1 MKRRW
6 EVVLLTKKVQT
17 ESNAK
22 PRKAAVLRRL
32 LPYLWQ
38 HKGLF
43 ALAIFLVVCS
53 NLLSLAGPYLAGV
66 AIDAIGEVPGSVDFE
81 TVTSL
86 VLCMIVIYVIS
97 ALFSYATAAL
107 MTVIGQK
114 VIYRMRCDVFEHLAR
129 LPVSF
134 FDRYQTGDIL
144 SVLSYDIDTVN
155 ESLSHDILQIAT
167 SAVTIVGALV
177 MMLVISPVLVLVFAV
192 TIPLSILLTRFITS
206 HTRPLFKRRSAKLG
220 ELNGYIEEMVGGQKT
235 IKAYCA
241 ENAVLEGFD
250 RKNDEAVD
258 AFTRAEAFGT
268 ITGPAINFVNN
279 LSLSLVSM
287 FGALLFLFGR
297 IGLGSISSFILYS
310 RKFSGPI
317 NEIANMYGELQS
329 SFAAAERVFRLLDEP
344 AETPDRADAEVLTA
358 PDGRI
363 SFHDVRFGYDP
374 ERVILHKL
382 NMQAE
387 RGKMVAIVGPT
398 GAGKTT
404 IVNLIMRFYD
414 PQSGCVKIDGKPLPS
429 LTRDSLRASCSM
441 VLQDTWLFHGT
452 IYENIAYGNPSAT
465 EEEVYRAAKASHMH
479 EYIESLPDGYNTVLS
494 DDATN
499 LSKGQKQ
506 LLTIA
511 RAMLIDASVL
521 ILDEAT
527 SNVDTR
533 TELAMQDAM
542 LALMKGKTCIVIAHR
557 LSTVR
562 QADCIFVMKDGD
574 IAESGTHDELLARG
588 GIYNKL
594 YMSQFDE

>member
-1 MKRRW
+1 M
-6 EVVLLTKKVQT
+6 KKVQT
-17 ESNAK
+17 ENRAK
-22 PRKAAVLRRL
+22 PRKTAILRRL

-38 HKGLF
+38 HKALF
-43 ALAIFLVVCS
+43 SLAIFLVICS

-66 AIDAIGEVPGSVDFE
+66 AIDAIGETPGGVDFPY
-81 TVTSL
+81 VTKL
-86 VLCMIVIYVIS
+86 VFFMIVIYVIS
-97 ALFSYATAAL
+97 AVFSYATAAL

-114 VIYRMRCDVFEHLAR
+114 VIYRMRCDVFEHLAH

-167 SAVTIVGALV
+167 SAVTIIGAFV
-177 MMLVISPVLVLVFAV
+177 MMLVISPMLVLVFVV
-192 TIPLSILLTRFITS
+192 TIPLSILLTRFITRY
-206 HTRPLFKRRSAKLG
+206 TRPLFKKRSAKLG

-241 ENAVLEGFD
+241 EDAVLDGFD
-250 RKNDEAVD
+250 VKNDEAVD

-268 ITGPAINFVNN
+268 VTGPCINFVNN

-344 AETPDRADAEVLTA
+344 TETPDRENAEVLKN
-358 PDGRI
+358 PEGYI
-363 SFHDVRFGYDP
+363 SFEDVRFGYDSD
-374 ERVILHKL
+374 RIILHKL
-382 NMQAE
+382 TMRAD
-387 RGKMVAIVGPT
+387 RGKMIAIVGPT

-404 IVNLIMRFYD
+404 IVNLLMRFYD
-414 PQSGCVKIDGKPLPS
+414 PQDGCVKIDGKPLPTV
-429 LTRDSLRASCSM
+429 TRDSLRASCSM

-452 IYENIAYGNPSAT
+452 IYENIAYGNPSASK
-465 EEEVYRAAKASHMH
+465 EDVYRVAKAAHMH
-479 EYIESLPDGYNTVLS
+479 EYIESLPDGYDTILS
-494 DDATN
+494 DDGTN

-542 LALMKGKTCIVIAHR
+542 LALMKGKTCLVIAHR

-562 QADCIFVMKDGD
+562 SADCIFVMKDGD

-588 GIYNKL
+588 GIYRNL

>member
-1 MKRRW
+1 M
-6 EVVLLTKKVQT
+6 
-17 ESNAK
+17 
-22 PRKAAVLRRL
+22 AVLRRL
-32 LPYLWQ
+32 MPYVLH
-38 HKGLF
+38 HKALF

-53 NLLSLAGPYLAGV
+53 NLLSLAGPYLAGL
-66 AIDAIGEVPGSVDFE
+66 AIDAIGEVKGGVDFA
-81 TVTSL
+81 L
-86 VLCMIVIYVIS
+86 VSKLVICMIVIYIIS
-97 ALFSYATAAL
+97 AVFSYCTAAL

-114 VIYRMRCDVFEHLAR
+114 IIYRMRCDVFEHLAR

-167 SAVTIVGALV
+167 SAVTIIGALV
-177 MMLVISPVLVLVFAV
+177 MMLVISPMLVLVFAV
-192 TIPLSILLTRFITS
+192 TIPLSIFLTRFITS
-206 HTRPLFKRRSAKLG
+206 HTRPLFKKRSAKLG

-235 IKAYCA
+235 VKAYCA
-241 ENAVLEGFD
+241 EDAVLAGFD
-250 RKNDEAVD
+250 IKNDEAVD

-268 ITGPAINFVNN
+268 VTGPAVNFVNN

-287 FGALLFLFGR
+287 FGALLFLYGR
-297 IGLGSISSFILYS
+297 IGLGSISSFVLYS

-329 SFAAAERVFRLLDEP
+329 AFAAAERVFRLIDEP
-344 AETPDRADAEVLTA
+344 IETPDREDAEVLSA

-363 SFHDVRFGYDP
+363 TFENVRFGYDP
-374 ERVILHKL
+374 DRAILHQL
-382 NMQAE
+382 NLTAE
-387 RGKMVAIVGPT
+387 RGQMIAIVGPT

-404 IVNLIMRFYD
+404 IVNLLMRFYD
-414 PQSGCVKIDGKPLPS
+414 PQSGTVAIDGKPLPT
-429 LTRDSLRASCSM
+429 LTRDSLRSACSM

-452 IYENIAYGNPSAT
+452 IYENIAYGNPASDRDA
-465 EEEVYRAAKASHMH
+465 VYRAAKAAHMH
-479 EYIESLPDGYNTVLS
+479 DYIESLPDGYNTVVS
-494 DDATN
+494 DDGTN

-562 QADCIFVMKDGD
+562 SADCIFVMKDGD

>member
-1 MKRRW
+1 MKNQSTDSH
-6 EVVLLTKKVQT
+6 V
-17 ESNAK
+17 K
-22 PRKAAVLRRL
+22 PRKMAVLRRL
-32 LPYLWQ
+32 MPYVLH
-38 HKGLF
+38 HKALF

-53 NLLSLAGPYLAGV
+53 NLLSLAGPYLAGL
-66 AIDAIGEVPGSVDFE
+66 AIDAIGEVKGGVDFA
-81 TVTSL
+81 L
-86 VLCMIVIYVIS
+86 VSKLVICMIVIYIIS
-97 ALFSYATAAL
+97 AVFSYCTAAL

-114 VIYRMRCDVFEHLAR
+114 IIYRMRCDVFEHLAR

-167 SAVTIVGALV
+167 SAVTIIGALV
-177 MMLVISPVLVLVFAV
+177 MMLVISPMLVLVFAV
-192 TIPLSILLTRFITS
+192 TIPLSIFLTRFITS
-206 HTRPLFKRRSAKLG
+206 HTRPLFKKRSAKLG

-235 IKAYCA
+235 VKAYCA
-241 ENAVLEGFD
+241 EDAVLAGFD
-250 RKNDEAVD
+250 IKNDEAVD

-268 ITGPAINFVNN
+268 VTGPAVNFVNN

-287 FGALLFLFGR
+287 FGALLFLYGR
-297 IGLGSISSFILYS
+297 IGLGSISSFVLYS

-329 SFAAAERVFRLLDEP
+329 AFAAAERVFRLIDEP
-344 AETPDRADAEVLTA
+344 IETPDREDAEVLSA

-363 SFHDVRFGYDP
+363 TFENVRFGYDP
-374 ERVILHKL
+374 DRAILHQL
-382 NMQAE
+382 NLTAE
-387 RGKMVAIVGPT
+387 RGQMIAIVGPT

-404 IVNLIMRFYD
+404 IVNLLMRFYD
-414 PQSGCVKIDGKPLPS
+414 PQSGTVAIDGKPLPT
-429 LTRDSLRASCSM
+429 LTRDSLRSACSM

-452 IYENIAYGNPSAT
+452 IYENIAYGNPASDRDA
-465 EEEVYRAAKASHMH
+465 VYRAAKAAHMH
-479 EYIESLPDGYNTVLS
+479 DYIESLPDGYNTVVS
-494 DDATN
+494 DDGTN

-562 QADCIFVMKDGD
+562 SADCIFVMKDGD